1 MSEISTKPYLLRA
14 LYEWCT
20 DNGFTPY
27 IVVSV
32 AARTRVA
39 MEFVKDGE
47 IVLNISFD
55 ATGNLKMDNEM
66 ITFKARFGGIARE
79 LAIPVDN
86 VSAIYAR
93 ENGQGMAFEVVRGEE
108 SLSQDS
114 DSQVAESTEKKGPAL
129 AAVPISGE
137 VDHTE
142 DEPREQDPVP
152 EPPEPPKPGG
162 RPRLTRI
169 K

>member
-27 IVVSV
+27 IVVAV
-32 AARTRVA
+32 DAGTRVP
-39 MEFVKDGE
+39 MEFVKNGE

-79 LAIPVDN
+79 LEIPVDN

-93 ENGQGMAFEVVRGEE
+93 ENGQGMAFEVARHEGGTRQLRE
-108 SLSQDS
+108 
-114 DSQVAESTEKKGPAL
+114 AETLDAAEKGPL
-129 AAVPISGE
+129 LTSVPSGNE
-137 VDHTE
+137 VHVVDRKSD
-142 DEPREQDPVP
+142 DEGDV
-152 EPPEPPKPGG
+152 PEPPKPGG

>member
-27 IVVSV
+27 IVVAVDAS
-32 AARTRVA
+32 TRVP
-39 MEFVKDGE
+39 MEFVKNGE
-47 IVLNISFD
+47 IVLNISFE

-79 LAIPVDN
+79 LEIPVDN

-93 ENGQGMAFEVVRGEE
+93 ENGQGMAFEVVRHDDGVQR
-108 SLSQDS
+108 SRDS
-114 DSQVAESTEKKGPAL
+114 EAPDVVGNAPLLT
-129 AAVPISGE
+129 AVPSSDE
-137 VDHTE
+137 VHAGSNKSDG
-142 DEPREQDPVP
+142 DGDM
-152 EPPEPPKPGG
+152 PEPPKPGG

>member
-27 IVVSV
+27 IAVSV
-32 AARTRVA
+32 DAGTRVP
-39 MEFVKDGE
+39 MEFVKNGE

-79 LAIPVDN
+79 IEIPVDN

-93 ENGQGMAFEVVRGEE
+93 ENGQGMAFEVVRNEGGARSPREPNAVE
-108 SLSQDS
+108 AQ
-114 DSQVAESTEKKGPAL
+114 EKGPQL
-129 AAVPISGE
+129 APVASATSAPG
-137 VDHTE
+137 
-142 DEPREQDPVP
+142 DEGKPKGGDV
-152 EPPEPPKPGG
+152 PEPPKPGG